1 MQKQYFISELID
13 REPLTSIQWRVFL
26 FCFLVLTCDGFDTQ
40 ALAFTGPTVIQTFD
54 LGARGLA
61 PILTAGIIGMVIG
74 SMILGFLGD
83 KIGRR
88 PIVLFAITIFGCAS
102 LATAFVG
109 TPAQML
115 VFRFVAGLGMG
126 GATPVILAI
135 TAEYCSASRRGM
147 VMTAVSMGLP
157 AGAIVG
163 GLIASKM
170 LPLIGWRGIFV
181 VGGILPAILL
191 VLLVFALP
199 ESIYYLA
206 REKSTRSREKINRII
221 NHISKEKIPTDAAYV
236 LPERDLKT
244 SVSSLFRDGLG
255 RNTVAIWLVYLC
267 DWVAWFMILSWLPTV
282 LKASGLTASQAPMGT
297 VVINAVAIVGCV
309 LISIMLPKVN
319 ARGLLIGLFVIGIGA
334 SAGLAKSG
342 SEWTLIF
349 VLIGLAG
356 IGIGCQQI
364 ILNYLVAETYPTAL
378 RATAAGWAIA
388 SGRSGAILG
397 SASGGWFLEHG
408 GPSGFYMALVP
419 PMLVGCIAISIMV
432 TRPASRSSFQST
444 W

>member
-1 MQKQYFISELID
+1 MQNQYSISELID

-26 FCFLVLTCDGFDTQ
+26 FCFLVLICDGFDTQ

-54 LGARGLA
+54 LGAKGLA

-88 PIVLFAITIFGCAS
+88 PIVLLAITIFGCAS

-199 ESIYYLA
+199 ESIYY
-206 REKSTRSREKINRII
+206 
-221 NHISKEKIPTDAAYV
+221 KEKIPTDAAYV

-244 SVSSLFRDGLG
+244 SVSSLFRNGLG

-319 ARGLLIGLFVIGIGA
+319 ARGLLMGLFVIGIGA

-444 W
+444 